1 MSVGFFEIVLRVM
14 HGQLLKSARS
24 ADTKKYVINFR
35 GVLRHLQT

>member
-1 MSVGFFEIVLRVM
+1 MSVGFFEIVLRVI
-14 HGQLLKSARS
+14 HGQLVRS